1 MATCNREFFWL
12 VCMCQLVPMT
22 VLVGITVFDF
32 DFRFT
37 IGPAAQ
43 TLLKPNQE
51 LSRVSGDARN
61 LSKCM
66 NRPTEGNG
74 YNVPMH
80 MKSILHGCQLLQVLC
95 DTLVIATY

>member
-1 MATCNREFFWL
+1 
-12 VCMCQLVPMT
+12 MT

-51 LSRVSGDARN
+51 LSRVSD
-61 LSKCM
+61 
-66 NRPTEGNG
+66 
-74 YNVPMH
+74 V
-80 MKSILHGCQLLQVLC
+80 
-95 DTLVIATY
+95 TY